1 MCIHLWLPVSA
12 KFFLCQ
18 VDKFLGKWIVCL
30 KDWKVIIFCM
40 PRIKTKNML
49 KYKIVLEERLMR
61 NVKQTS
67 LSNTQIS
74 RSNES
79 PVQKPPV
86 AISA

>member
-1 MCIHLWLPVSA
+1 
-12 KFFLCQ
+12 
-18 VDKFLGKWIVCL
+18 
-30 KDWKVIIFCM
+30 
-40 PRIKTKNML
+40 ML
-49 KYKIVLEERLMR
+49 KYEILLEERLMR